1 MAKRKR
7 FIKQTEIGLF
17 DKSARL
23 QQVQSMENT
32 LKQTSLIMDCEIFLP
47 VLDRIPTAVP
57 KGPGG
62 RPPFHPCS
70 CSRFLFCSPSK
81 AFPTNRPN
89 IRFSTAADTVPDQNT
104 IRGFRETLTRSEVTN
119 ASVHNSQV
127 LDAVTREGNPETWLD
142 VGYVGAACEEVL
154 KNKGISAK
162 ICEKGARN
170 RPLTAKQKRSN
181 RAKSRKRSRVE
192 HVFGYMTMSMKA
204 MVKR

>member
-104 IRGFRETLTRSEVTN
+104 IRGFRETLTRSEVTD
-119 ASVHNSQV
+119 ASVLTVKCWMLSPV
-127 LDAVTREGNPETWLD
+127 REIPRHGWTLD
-142 VGYVGAACEEVL
+142 VSEPPVRKFSRTKAFRRRSVRKAHATDRLRRNKSGATVRSHA
-154 KNKGISAK
+154 NAAGWSMSPGI
-162 ICEKGARN
+162 
-170 RPLTAKQKRSN
+170 
-181 RAKSRKRSRVE
+181 
-192 HVFGYMTMSMKA
+192 
-204 MVKR
+204 